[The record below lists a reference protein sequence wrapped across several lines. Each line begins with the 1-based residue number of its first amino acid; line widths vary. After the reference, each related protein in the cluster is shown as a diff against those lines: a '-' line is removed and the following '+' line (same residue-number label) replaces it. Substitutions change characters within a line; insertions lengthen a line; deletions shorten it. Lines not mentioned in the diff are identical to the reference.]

1 MKKIGFVGAFDKT
14 DLIVQVAKI
23 LTVLGNRV
31 LVLDT
36 TITQKVKYIIPVINP
51 TVSYVTEF
59 EEIDIGVGFDDFE
72 EVKEY
77 LGLTEKES
85 LNYDIVLIDIDSTKA
100 FDNFDMRSAET
111 NFFVTSFDLYS
122 LKKGL
127 EIISGYKEEI
137 PMTKILYSKEML
149 QEEDDYLNFLSMKMN
164 VNWNQN
170 KIYFPFEQGDQ
181 SVIIENQR
189 VAKIKFRN
197 LSEHYKESLLMVV
210 NEIIKEVK
218 FSELRKVLRSIEKN
232 S

>member
-1 MKKIGFVGAFDKT
+1 MKKMGFVGAFDKT
-14 DLIVQVAKI
+14 DLIVQAAKI

-164 VNWNQN
+164 VNWNPN

-210 NEIIKEVK
+210 NEIIKEIK
-218 FSELRKVLRSIEKN
+218 FGELRKVLRSIEKN

>member
-164 VNWNQN
+164 VNWNPN

-189 VAKIKFRN
+189 VAKIKFRS

-210 NEIIKEVK
+210 NEIIKEIK
-218 FSELRKVLRSIEKN
+218 FGELRKVLRSIEKN

>member
-1 MKKIGFVGAFDKT
+1 MRKIGFVGAFDKT

-164 VNWNQN
+164 VNWNPN

-210 NEIIKEVK
+210 NEIIKEIK
-218 FSELRKVLRSIEKN
+218 FGELRKVLRSIEKN

>member
-164 VNWNQN
+164 VNWNPN
-170 KIYFPFEQGDQ
+170 KIYSPFEQGDQ

-210 NEIIKEVK
+210 NEIIKEIK
-218 FSELRKVLRSIEKN
+218 FGELRKVLRSIEKN

>member
-137 PMTKILYSKEML
+137 PMSKILYSKEML

-164 VNWNQN
+164 VNWNPN

>member
-14 DLIVQVAKI
+14 DLIVQAAKI

-100 FDNFDMRSAET
+100 FD
-111 NFFVTSFDLYS
+111 
-122 LKKGL
+122 
-127 EIISGYKEEI
+127 
-137 PMTKILYSKEML
+137 
-149 QEEDDYLNFLSMKMN
+149 
-164 VNWNQN
+164 
-170 KIYFPFEQGDQ
+170 
-181 SVIIENQR
+181 
-189 VAKIKFRN
+189 KF
-197 LSEHYKESLLMVV
+197 
-210 NEIIKEVK
+210 
-218 FSELRKVLRSIEKN
+218 
-232 S
+232 

>member
-164 VNWNQN
+164 VNWNPN

-210 NEIIKEVK
+210 NEIIKEIK
-218 FSELRKVLRSIEKN
+218 FGELRKVLRSIEKN

>member
-14 DLIVQVAKI
+14 DLIVQAAKI

-59 EEIDIGVGFDDFE
+59 EEIDIGVAFDDFE

-164 VNWNQN
+164 VNWNPN

-210 NEIIKEVK
+210 NEIIKEIK
-218 FSELRKVLRSIEKN
+218 FGELRKVLRSIEKN

>member
-164 VNWNQN
+164 VNWNPN

>member
-149 QEEDDYLNFLSMKMN
+149 QEEDDYLNFLSMKMK
-164 VNWNQN
+164 VNWNPN

-210 NEIIKEVK
+210 NEIIKEIK
-218 FSELRKVLRSIEKN
+218 FGELRKVLRSIEKN

>member
-1 MKKIGFVGAFDKT
+1 
-14 DLIVQVAKI
+14 
-23 LTVLGNRV
+23 
-31 LVLDT
+31 
-36 TITQKVKYIIPVINP
+36 
-51 TVSYVTEF
+51 
-59 EEIDIGVGFDDFE
+59 
-72 EVKEY
+72 
-77 LGLTEKES
+77 
-85 LNYDIVLIDIDSTKA
+85 
-100 FDNFDMRSAET
+100 MRSAET

-164 VNWNQN
+164 VNWNPN

-210 NEIIKEVK
+210 NEIIKEIK
-218 FSELRKVLRSIEKN
+218 FGELRKVLRSIEKN

>member
-149 QEEDDYLNFLSMKMN
+149 QEEDDYLNFLSMRMN
-164 VNWNQN
+164 VNWNPN

-210 NEIIKEVK
+210 NEIIKEIK
-218 FSELRKVLRSIEKN
+218 FGELRKVLRSIEKN

>member
-77 LGLTEKES
+77 L
-85 LNYDIVLIDIDSTKA
+85 D
-100 FDNFDMRSAET
+100 
-111 NFFVTSFDLYS
+111 
-122 LKKGL
+122 
-127 EIISGYKEEI
+127 
-137 PMTKILYSKEML
+137 
-149 QEEDDYLNFLSMKMN
+149 
-164 VNWNQN
+164 
-170 KIYFPFEQGDQ
+170 
-181 SVIIENQR
+181 
-189 VAKIKFRN
+189 
-197 LSEHYKESLLMVV
+197 
-210 NEIIKEVK
+210 
-218 FSELRKVLRSIEKN
+218 
-232 S
+232 